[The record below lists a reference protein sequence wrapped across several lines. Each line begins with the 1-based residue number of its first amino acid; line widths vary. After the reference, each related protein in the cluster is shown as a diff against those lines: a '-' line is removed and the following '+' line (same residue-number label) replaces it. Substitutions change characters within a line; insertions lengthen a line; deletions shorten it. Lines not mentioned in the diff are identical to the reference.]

1 MTDEAY
7 RTEHFGL
14 DERTAQSA
22 RDVMDILVGNALA
35 ISALDLDTGELR
47 LIKRGIE
54 LPQIEADKPMLF
66 STFNNLLIAQKLI
79 HPEDGDGYLHGT
91 ALSALRTVFFGGE
104 KQVYLRYRQKV
115 DGEYRWVALAIVAGK
130 RCEPGCAQVAM
141 VLSGASGSGH
151 ANRPS
156 EPRGVDYD
164 CDPLTGLLNRRRF
177 ERDLEWWGRN
187 RPETLT
193 CVYIDVVGLHEINNH
208 LGHKAGDGMLCAV
221 VGAMQRMFPLADTYR
236 IGGDEFVVLWA
247 DHTGEQG
254 AEAAARIKA
263 LLRESNYEISV
274 GVHQI
279 EPDENLEDGVD
290 RAENAMRR
298 DKEAY
303 YRETGNLD
311 QMRVLNEKLERIL
324 VEKRDMDMFLRA
336 IAPRYIGVYA
346 VDNDTGRMRS
356 IVIPDRFR
364 RIVKEAKGLFI
375 PALAQYAKDV
385 VADAWRGT
393 FEPFLDLP
401 GVIRR
406 VEREGMVCATFRRRD
421 GAWIRLQVMRYLPDE
436 DEGGGTLWIFPP
448 QTRTN
453 SALDSAAHVRY
464 NVPCCKEK
472 ITEIPDIP
480 PVNEQWDC

>member
-79 HPEDGDGYLHGT
+79 HPEDGDGYLRGT
-91 ALSALRTVFFGGE
+91 ALSALRTVFFGEE

-130 RCEPGCAQVAM
+130 RCESGCAQVAM
-141 VLSGASGSGH
+141 VLSGANGSGH

-156 EPRGVDYD
+156 EPREVDYD

-221 VGAMQRMFPLADTYR
+221 AGAMQRMFPLADTYR

-375 PALAQYAKDV
+375 PALAQYAEEV
-385 VADAWRGT
+385 VADAWRGS
-393 FEPFLDLP
+393 FDPLLDLS

-436 DEGGGTLWIFPP
+436 DEGGGTLWIF
-448 QTRTN
+448 
-453 SALDSAAHVRY
+453 SAA
-464 NVPCCKEK
+464 
-472 ITEIPDIP
+472 DAD
-480 PVNEQWDC
+480 EQRA

>member
-7 RTEHFGL
+7 RTEYFGL

-79 HPEDGDGYLHGT
+79 HPEDGDGYLRGT
-91 ALSALRTVFFGGE
+91 ALSALRTVFFSGE

-130 RCEPGCAQVAM
+130 RCESGCAQVAM
-141 VLSGASGSGH
+141 VLSGANGSGH

-156 EPRGVDYD
+156 EPREVDYD

-221 VGAMQRMFPLADTYR
+221 AGAMQRMFPLADTYR

-375 PALAQYAKDV
+375 PALAQYAEEV
-385 VADAWRGT
+385 VADAWRGS
-393 FEPFLDLP
+393 FDPLLDLP

-406 VEREGMVCATFRRRD
+406 VEREGTVCATFRRRD

-436 DEGGGTLWIFPP
+436 DEGGGTLWIF
-448 QTRTN
+448 
-453 SALDSAAHVRY
+453 SAA
-464 NVPCCKEK
+464 
-472 ITEIPDIP
+472 DAD
-480 PVNEQWDC
+480 EQRA

>member
-7 RTEHFGL
+7 RTEYFGL

-79 HPEDGDGYLHGT
+79 HPEDGDGYLRGT

-130 RCEPGCAQVAM
+130 RCESGCAQVAM
-141 VLSGASGSGH
+141 VLSGANGSGH

-156 EPRGVDYD
+156 EPREVDYD

-221 VGAMQRMFPLADTYR
+221 AGAMQRMFPLADTYR

-364 RIVKEAKGLFI
+364 RIVKEAKG
-375 PALAQYAKDV
+375 AVQ
-385 VADAWRGT
+385 
-393 FEPFLDLP
+393 P
-401 GVIRR
+401 GAGAIRR
-406 VEREGMVCATFRRRD
+406 GGCGGRMARD
-421 GAWIRLQVMRYLPDE
+421 L
-436 DEGGGTLWIFPP
+436 
-448 QTRTN
+448 
-453 SALDSAAHVRY
+453 
-464 NVPCCKEK
+464 
-472 ITEIPDIP
+472 
-480 PVNEQWDC
+480 

>member
-79 HPEDGDGYLHGT
+79 HPEDGDGYLRGT

-130 RCEPGCAQVAM
+130 RCESGCAQVAM
-141 VLSGASGSGH
+141 VLSGANGSGH

-156 EPRGVDYD
+156 EPREVDYD

-221 VGAMQRMFPLADTYR
+221 AGAMQRMFPLADTYR

-303 YRETGNLD
+303 YRETGNID

-375 PALAQYAKDV
+375 PALAQYAEEV
-385 VADAWRGT
+385 VADAWRGS
-393 FEPFLDLP
+393 FAPLLDLP

-406 VEREGMVCATFRRRD
+406 VEREGIVYETFRRRD

-436 DEGGGTLWIFPP
+436 DEGGGTLWIF
-448 QTRTN
+448 
-453 SALDSAAHVRY
+453 SAA
-464 NVPCCKEK
+464 
-472 ITEIPDIP
+472 DAD
-480 PVNEQWDC
+480 EQRA

>member
-7 RTEHFGL
+7 RTEYFGL

-79 HPEDGDGYLHGT
+79 HPEDGDGYLRGT

-130 RCEPGCAQVAM
+130 RCESGCAQVAM
-141 VLSGASGSGH
+141 VLSGANGSGH

-156 EPRGVDYD
+156 EPREVDYD

-221 VGAMQRMFPLADTYR
+221 AGAMQRMFPLADTYR

-303 YRETGNLD
+303 YRETGNLG
-311 QMRVLNEKLERIL
+311 QMRMLNEKLERIL
-324 VEKRDMDMFLRA
+324 VEKRDMDVFLRA
-336 IAPRYIGVYA
+336 IAPRYMGVYA

-375 PALAQYAKDV
+375 PALAQYAEEV
-385 VADAWRGT
+385 VADAWRGS
-393 FEPFLDLP
+393 FDPLLDLP

-436 DEGGGTLWIFPP
+436 DEGGGTLWIF
-448 QTRTN
+448 
-453 SALDSAAHVRY
+453 SAA
-464 NVPCCKEK
+464 
-472 ITEIPDIP
+472 DAG
-480 PVNEQWDC
+480 EQRA

>member
-14 DERTAQSA
+14 DERTEQSA

-79 HPEDGDGYLHGT
+79 HPEDGDGYLRGT

-130 RCEPGCAQVAM
+130 RCESGCAQVAM
-141 VLSGASGSGH
+141 VLSGANGSGH

-221 VGAMQRMFPLADTYR
+221 AGAMQRMFPLADTYR

-356 IVIPDRFR
+356 IVIPDHFR
-364 RIVKEAKGLFI
+364 RIVKEAKGLFS
-375 PALAQYAKDV
+375 PALARYAEEV
-385 VADAWRGT
+385 VADAWRGS
-393 FEPFLDLP
+393 FDPLLDLP

-406 VEREGMVCATFRRRD
+406 VEREGTVCATFRRRD

-436 DEGGGTLWIFPP
+436 DEGGGTLWIF
-448 QTRTN
+448 
-453 SALDSAAHVRY
+453 SAA
-464 NVPCCKEK
+464 
-472 ITEIPDIP
+472 DAD
-480 PVNEQWDC
+480 EQRA

>member
-54 LPQIEADKPMLF
+54 LPQIEADKPILF

-79 HPEDGDGYLHGT
+79 HPEDGDGYLRGT

-141 VLSGASGSGH
+141 VLSGANGSGH

-156 EPRGVDYD
+156 EPREVDYD

-221 VGAMQRMFPLADTYR
+221 AGAMQRMFPLADTYR

-303 YRETGNLD
+303 YRETGNLG

-364 RIVKEAKGLFI
+364 QIVKEAKGLFI
-375 PALAQYAKDV
+375 PALAQYAEEV
-385 VADAWRGT
+385 VADAWRGS
-393 FEPFLDLP
+393 FDPLLDLP

-436 DEGGGTLWIFPP
+436 DEGGGTLWIF
-448 QTRTN
+448 
-453 SALDSAAHVRY
+453 SAA
-464 NVPCCKEK
+464 
-472 ITEIPDIP
+472 DAD
-480 PVNEQWDC
+480 EQRA

>member
-79 HPEDGDGYLHGT
+79 HPEDGDGYLRGT

-130 RCEPGCAQVAM
+130 RCESGCAQVAM

-221 VGAMQRMFPLADTYR
+221 AGAMQRMFPLADTYR

-375 PALAQYAKDV
+375 PALAQYAEEV
-385 VADAWRGT
+385 VADAWRGS
-393 FEPFLDLP
+393 FDPLLDLP

-406 VEREGMVCATFRRRD
+406 VEREGTVCATFRRRD

-436 DEGGGTLWIFPP
+436 DEGGGTLWIF
-448 QTRTN
+448 
-453 SALDSAAHVRY
+453 SAA
-464 NVPCCKEK
+464 
-472 ITEIPDIP
+472 DAD
-480 PVNEQWDC
+480 EQRA

>member
-1 MTDEAY
+1 M
-7 RTEHFGL
+7 
-14 DERTAQSA
+14 S
-22 RDVMDILVGNALA
+22 
-35 ISALDLDTGELR
+35 
-47 LIKRGIE
+47 
-54 LPQIEADKPMLF
+54 
-66 STFNNLLIAQKLI
+66 
-79 HPEDGDGYLHGT
+79 
-91 ALSALRTVFFGGE
+91 SALRTVFFSGE

-130 RCEPGCAQVAM
+130 RCESGCTQVAM
-141 VLSGASGSGH
+141 VLSGANGSGH

-221 VGAMQRMFPLADTYR
+221 AGAMQRMFPLADTYR

-254 AEAAARIKA
+254 TEAAARIKA

-375 PALAQYAKDV
+375 PALAQYAEEV
-385 VADAWRGT
+385 VADAWRGS
-393 FEPFLDLP
+393 FDPLLDLP

-436 DEGGGTLWIFPP
+436 DEGGGTLWIF
-448 QTRTN
+448 
-453 SALDSAAHVRY
+453 SAADETTAWIAAQFSAV
-464 NVPCCKEK
+464 
-472 ITEIPDIP
+472 
-480 PVNEQWDC
+480 

>member
-22 RDVMDILVGNALA
+22 RDVMDILVGNALT

-54 LPQIEADKPMLF
+54 LPRIEADKPMLF

-79 HPEDGDGYLHGT
+79 HPEDGDGYLRGT

-104 KQVYLRYRQKV
+104 KQVYLRYRQKI

-130 RCEPGCAQVAM
+130 RCEPGCAQVAI
-141 VLSGASGSGH
+141 VLSGANGSGH

-187 RPETLT
+187 RPEALT

-221 VGAMQRMFPLADTYR
+221 AGAMQRMFPLADTYR

-375 PALAQYAKDV
+375 PALAQYAEEV
-385 VADAWRGT
+385 VADAWRGS
-393 FEPFLDLP
+393 FDPLLDLP

-406 VEREGMVCATFRRRD
+406 VEREGMVCATFRRRG

-436 DEGGGTLWIFPP
+436 DEGGGTLWIF
-448 QTRTN
+448 
-453 SALDSAAHVRY
+453 SAA
-464 NVPCCKEK
+464 
-472 ITEIPDIP
+472 DAD
-480 PVNEQWDC
+480 EQRA

>member
-7 RTEHFGL
+7 RTEYFGL
-14 DERTAQSA
+14 DERTAQFA

-79 HPEDGDGYLHGT
+79 HPEDGDGYLRGT

-130 RCEPGCAQVAM
+130 RCESGCAQVAM
-141 VLSGASGSGH
+141 VLSGANGSGH

-221 VGAMQRMFPLADTYR
+221 AGAMQRMFPLADTYR

-375 PALAQYAKDV
+375 PALAQYAEEV
-385 VADAWRGT
+385 VADAWRGS
-393 FEPFLDLP
+393 FAPLLDLP

-406 VEREGMVCATFRRRD
+406 VEREGTVCATFRRRD

-436 DEGGGTLWIFPP
+436 DEGGGTLWIF
-448 QTRTN
+448 
-453 SALDSAAHVRY
+453 SAA
-464 NVPCCKEK
+464 
-472 ITEIPDIP
+472 DAD
-480 PVNEQWDC
+480 EQRA

>member
-66 STFNNLLIAQKLI
+66 STFNNLLITQRLI

-130 RCEPGCAQVAM
+130 RCESGCAQVAM
-141 VLSGASGSGH
+141 VLSGANGSGH

-156 EPRGVDYD
+156 EPREVDYD

-221 VGAMQRMFPLADTYR
+221 AGAMQRMFPLADTYR

-311 QMRVLNEKLERIL
+311 QMRVLNEKLEVQQINRVALRIL
-324 VEKRDMDMFLRA
+324 NIRYASDILGDQVVRIMEPGDFMNVLSSA
-336 IAPRYIGVYA
+336 ISACTPWI
-346 VDNDTGRMRS
+346 TT
-356 IVIPDRFR
+356 
-364 RIVKEAKGLFI
+364 
-375 PALAQYAKDV
+375 
-385 VADAWRGT
+385 RG
-393 FEPFLDLP
+393 
-401 GVIRR
+401 G
-406 VEREGMVCATFRRRD
+406 C
-421 GAWIRLQVMRYLPDE
+421 GASSSQTAS
-436 DEGGGTLWIFPP
+436 GG
-448 QTRTN
+448 
-453 SALDSAAHVRY
+453 S
-464 NVPCCKEK
+464 
-472 ITEIPDIP
+472 
-480 PVNEQWDC
+480 

>member
-54 LPQIEADKPMLF
+54 LPRIEADKPMLF

-79 HPEDGDGYLHGT
+79 HPEDGDGYLRGT
-91 ALSALRTVFFGGE
+91 ALSALRTVFFSGE

-130 RCEPGCAQVAM
+130 RCESGCAQVAM
-141 VLSGASGSGH
+141 VLSGANGSGH

-221 VGAMQRMFPLADTYR
+221 AGAMQRMFPLADTYR

-364 RIVKEAKGLFI
+364 RIVKEAKGLFS
-375 PALAQYAKDV
+375 PALAQYAEEV
-385 VADAWRGT
+385 VADAWRGS
-393 FEPFLDLP
+393 FAPFLDLP

-406 VEREGMVCATFRRRD
+406 VEREGTVCATFRRRD

-436 DEGGGTLWIFPP
+436 DEGGGTLWIF
-448 QTRTN
+448 
-453 SALDSAAHVRY
+453 SAA
-464 NVPCCKEK
+464 
-472 ITEIPDIP
+472 DAD
-480 PVNEQWDC
+480 EQRA

>member
-22 RDVMDILVGNALA
+22 RDVIDILVGNALA

-79 HPEDGDGYLHGT
+79 HPEDGDGYLRGT
-91 ALSALRTVFFGGE
+91 ALSALRTAFFGGE

-130 RCEPGCAQVAM
+130 RCESGCAQVAM
-141 VLSGASGSGH
+141 VLSGANGSGH

-156 EPRGVDYD
+156 EPREVDYD

-187 RPETLT
+187 RPEALT

-221 VGAMQRMFPLADTYR
+221 AGAMQRMFPLADTYR

-375 PALAQYAKDV
+375 PALAQYAEEV
-385 VADAWRGT
+385 VADAWRGS
-393 FEPFLDLP
+393 FAPLLDLP

-406 VEREGMVCATFRRRD
+406 VEREGTVCATFRRRD

-436 DEGGGTLWIFPP
+436 DEGGGTLWIF
-448 QTRTN
+448 
-453 SALDSAAHVRY
+453 SAA
-464 NVPCCKEK
+464 
-472 ITEIPDIP
+472 DAD
-480 PVNEQWDC
+480 EQRA

>member
-7 RTEHFGL
+7 RTEYFGL

-79 HPEDGDGYLHGT
+79 HPEDGDGYLRGT
-91 ALSALRTVFFGGE
+91 ALSALRTVFFSGE

-130 RCEPGCAQVAM
+130 RCESGCAQVAM
-141 VLSGASGSGH
+141 VLSGANGSGH

-156 EPRGVDYD
+156 EPREVDYD

-221 VGAMQRMFPLADTYR
+221 AGAMQRMFPLADTYR

-375 PALAQYAKDV
+375 PALAQYAEEV
-385 VADAWRGT
+385 VADAWRGS
-393 FEPFLDLP
+393 FDPLLDLP

-406 VEREGMVCATFRRRD
+406 VEREGTVCATFRRRD

-436 DEGGGTLWIFPP
+436 DEGGGTLWIF
-448 QTRTN
+448 
-453 SALDSAAHVRY
+453 SAADADERRA
-464 NVPCCKEK
+464 
-472 ITEIPDIP
+472 
-480 PVNEQWDC
+480 

>member
-79 HPEDGDGYLHGT
+79 HPEDGDGYLRGT

-130 RCEPGCAQVAM
+130 RCESGCAQVAM
-141 VLSGASGSGH
+141 VLSGANGSGH

-156 EPRGVDYD
+156 EPREVDYD

-187 RPETLT
+187 RPEALT

-221 VGAMQRMFPLADTYR
+221 SGAMQRMFPLADTYR

-375 PALAQYAKDV
+375 PALAQYAEEV
-385 VADAWRGT
+385 VADAWRGS
-393 FEPFLDLP
+393 FAPLLDLP

-406 VEREGMVCATFRRRD
+406 VEREGTVCATFRRRD

-436 DEGGGTLWIFPP
+436 DEGGGTLWIF
-448 QTRTN
+448 
-453 SALDSAAHVRY
+453 SAA
-464 NVPCCKEK
+464 
-472 ITEIPDIP
+472 DAD
-480 PVNEQWDC
+480 EQRA

>member
-79 HPEDGDGYLHGT
+79 HPEDGDGYLRGT

-130 RCEPGCAQVAM
+130 RCESGCAQVAM
-141 VLSGASGSGH
+141 VLSGANGSGH

-156 EPRGVDYD
+156 EPREVDYD

-221 VGAMQRMFPLADTYR
+221 AGAMQRMFPLADTYR

-303 YRETGNLD
+303 YRETGNLG

-324 VEKRDMDMFLRA
+324 VEKRDMDVFLRA

-375 PALAQYAKDV
+375 PALAQYAEEV
-385 VADAWRGT
+385 VADAWRGS
-393 FEPFLDLP
+393 FDPLLDLP

-436 DEGGGTLWIFPP
+436 DEGGGTLWIF
-448 QTRTN
+448 
-453 SALDSAAHVRY
+453 SAA
-464 NVPCCKEK
+464 
-472 ITEIPDIP
+472 DAD
-480 PVNEQWDC
+480 EQRA

>member
-66 STFNNLLIAQKLI
+66 STFSNLLIAQKLI
-79 HPEDGDGYLHGT
+79 HPEDGDSYLRGT

-130 RCEPGCAQVAM
+130 RCESGCAQVAM
-141 VLSGASGSGH
+141 VLSGANGSGH

-221 VGAMQRMFPLADTYR
+221 AGAMQRMFPLADTYR

-375 PALAQYAKDV
+375 PALAQYAEEV
-385 VADAWRGT
+385 VADAWRGS
-393 FEPFLDLP
+393 FAPLLDLP

-406 VEREGMVCATFRRRD
+406 VGREGTVCATFRRRD

-436 DEGGGTLWIFPP
+436 DEGGGTLWIF
-448 QTRTN
+448 
-453 SALDSAAHVRY
+453 SAA
-464 NVPCCKEK
+464 
-472 ITEIPDIP
+472 DAD
-480 PVNEQWDC
+480 EQRA

>member
-79 HPEDGDGYLHGT
+79 HPEDGDGYLRGT

-130 RCEPGCAQVAM
+130 RCESGCAQVAM
-141 VLSGASGSGH
+141 VLSGANGSGH

-156 EPRGVDYD
+156 EPREVDYD

-221 VGAMQRMFPLADTYR
+221 AGAMQRMFPLADTYR

-364 RIVKEAKGLFI
+364 RIVKEAKGLFS
-375 PALAQYAKDV
+375 PALAQYAEEV
-385 VADAWRGT
+385 VADAWRGS
-393 FEPFLDLP
+393 FAPLLDLP

-406 VEREGMVCATFRRRD
+406 VEREGTVCATFRRRD

-436 DEGGGTLWIFPP
+436 DEGGGTLWIF
-448 QTRTN
+448 
-453 SALDSAAHVRY
+453 SAA
-464 NVPCCKEK
+464 
-472 ITEIPDIP
+472 DAD
-480 PVNEQWDC
+480 EQRA

>member
-7 RTEHFGL
+7 RTEHFGM

-79 HPEDGDGYLHGT
+79 HPEDGDGYLRGT
-91 ALSALRTVFFGGE
+91 ALSALRTVFFSGE

-130 RCEPGCAQVAM
+130 RCESGCAQVAM
-141 VLSGASGSGH
+141 VLSGANGSGH

-156 EPRGVDYD
+156 EPREVDYD

-221 VGAMQRMFPLADTYR
+221 AGAMQRMFPLADTYR

-375 PALAQYAKDV
+375 PALAQYAEEV
-385 VADAWRGT
+385 VADAWRGS
-393 FEPFLDLP
+393 FDPLLDLP

-406 VEREGMVCATFRRRD
+406 VEREGTVCATFRRRD

-436 DEGGGTLWIFPP
+436 DEGGGTLWIF
-448 QTRTN
+448 
-453 SALDSAAHVRY
+453 SAA
-464 NVPCCKEK
+464 
-472 ITEIPDIP
+472 DAD
-480 PVNEQWDC
+480 EQRA

>member
-1 MTDEAY
+1 
-7 RTEHFGL
+7 
-14 DERTAQSA
+14 
-22 RDVMDILVGNALA
+22 MDILVGNALA

-79 HPEDGDGYLHGT
+79 HPEDGDGYLRGT

-130 RCEPGCAQVAM
+130 RRESGCAQVAM
-141 VLSGASGSGH
+141 VLSGANGSGH

-221 VGAMQRMFPLADTYR
+221 AGAMQRMFPLADTYR

-375 PALAQYAKDV
+375 PALAQYAEEV
-385 VADAWRGT
+385 VADAWRGS
-393 FEPFLDLP
+393 FAPLLDLP

-436 DEGGGTLWIFPP
+436 DEGGGTLWIF
-448 QTRTN
+448 
-453 SALDSAAHVRY
+453 SAA
-464 NVPCCKEK
+464 
-472 ITEIPDIP
+472 DAD
-480 PVNEQWDC
+480 EQRA

>member
-7 RTEHFGL
+7 RTEYFGL

-54 LPQIEADKPMLF
+54 LPRIEADKPMLF
-66 STFNNLLIAQKLI
+66 STFNNLLIAQRLI
-79 HPEDGDGYLHGT
+79 YPEDGDGYLHGT

-104 KQVYLRYRQKV
+104 RQVYLRYRQKV

-141 VLSGASGSGH
+141 VLSGANGSGH

-156 EPRGVDYD
+156 EPREVDYD

-221 VGAMQRMFPLADTYR
+221 AGAMQRMFPLADTYR

-303 YRETGNLD
+303 YRETGNLG
-311 QMRVLNEKLERIL
+311 QMRMLNEKLERIL

-375 PALAQYAKDV
+375 PALAQYAEEV
-385 VADAWRGT
+385 VADAWRGS
-393 FEPFLDLP
+393 FDPFLDLP

-406 VEREGMVCATFRRRD
+406 VEQEGMVCATFRRRD

-436 DEGGGTLWIFPP
+436 DEGGGTLWIF
-448 QTRTN
+448 
-453 SALDSAAHVRY
+453 SAA
-464 NVPCCKEK
+464 
-472 ITEIPDIP
+472 DAD
-480 PVNEQWDC
+480 EQRA

>member
-1 MTDEAY
+1 MTDEAC

-14 DERTAQSA
+14 NERTAQSA
-22 RDVMDILVGNALA
+22 RDVMNILVGNALA

-54 LPQIEADKPMLF
+54 LPRIEADKPMLF
-66 STFNNLLIAQKLI
+66 STFNNLLIAQRLI
-79 HPEDGDGYLHGT
+79 YPEDGDGYLHGT

-104 KQVYLRYRQKV
+104 RQVYLRYRQKV

-141 VLSGASGSGH
+141 VLSGANGSGH

-221 VGAMQRMFPLADTYR
+221 AGAMQRMFPLADTYR

-263 LLRESNYEISV
+263 LLRESDYEISV

-303 YRETGNLD
+303 YRETGNLG
-311 QMRVLNEKLERIL
+311 QMRMLNEKLERIL
-324 VEKRDMDMFLRA
+324 VEKGDMDMFLRA

-375 PALAQYAKDV
+375 PALAQYAEEV
-385 VADAWRGT
+385 VADAWRES
-393 FEPFLDLP
+393 FDPLLDLP

-436 DEGGGTLWIFPP
+436 DEGGGTLWIF
-448 QTRTN
+448 
-453 SALDSAAHVRY
+453 SAA
-464 NVPCCKEK
+464 
-472 ITEIPDIP
+472 DAD
-480 PVNEQWDC
+480 EQRA

>member
-79 HPEDGDGYLHGT
+79 HPEDGDGYLRGT

-130 RCEPGCAQVAM
+130 RCESGCAQVAM
-141 VLSGASGSGH
+141 VLSGANGSGH

-156 EPRGVDYD
+156 EPREVDYD

-221 VGAMQRMFPLADTYR
+221 AGAMQRMFPLADTYR

-303 YRETGNLD
+303 YRETGNLG

-324 VEKRDMDMFLRA
+324 VEKRDMDVFLRA

-364 RIVKEAKGLFI
+364 RIVKEAKELFI
-375 PALAQYAKDV
+375 PALAQYAEEV
-385 VADAWRGT
+385 VADAWRGS
-393 FEPFLDLP
+393 FDPLLDLP

-436 DEGGGTLWIFPP
+436 DEGGGTLWIF
-448 QTRTN
+448 
-453 SALDSAAHVRY
+453 SAA
-464 NVPCCKEK
+464 
-472 ITEIPDIP
+472 DAD
-480 PVNEQWDC
+480 EQRA

>member
-7 RTEHFGL
+7 RTERFGL

-54 LPQIEADKPMLF
+54 LPQVEADKPMLF

-141 VLSGASGSGH
+141 VLSGANGSGH

-221 VGAMQRMFPLADTYR
+221 AGAMQRMFPLADTYR

-375 PALAQYAKDV
+375 PALAQYAEEV
-385 VADAWRGT
+385 VADAWRGS
-393 FEPFLDLP
+393 FDPLLDLP

-406 VEREGMVCATFRRRD
+406 VEREGTVCATFRRRD

-436 DEGGGTLWIFPP
+436 DEGGGTLWIF
-448 QTRTN
+448 
-453 SALDSAAHVRY
+453 SAA
-464 NVPCCKEK
+464 
-472 ITEIPDIP
+472 DAG
-480 PVNEQWDC
+480 EQRA

>member
-79 HPEDGDGYLHGT
+79 HPEDGDGYLRGT
-91 ALSALRTVFFGGE
+91 ALSALRTVFFSGE

-130 RCEPGCAQVAM
+130 RCESGCAQVAM
-141 VLSGASGSGH
+141 VLSGANGSGH

-156 EPRGVDYD
+156 EPREVDYD
-164 CDPLTGLLNRRRF
+164 CDPLTGAAQPQKVRARFGMVGAKPPRNADVRVYRR
-177 ERDLEWWGRN
+177 GRPARN
-187 RPETLT
+187 QQPSGGT
-193 CVYIDVVGLHEINNH
+193 
-208 LGHKAGDGMLCAV
+208 KAGDGMLCAV
-221 VGAMQRMFPLADTYR
+221 AGAMQRMFPLADTYR

-346 VDNDTGRMRS
+346 
-356 IVIPDRFR
+356 
-364 RIVKEAKGLFI
+364 
-375 PALAQYAKDV
+375 
-385 VADAWRGT
+385 RG
-393 FEPFLDLP
+393 
-401 GVIRR
+401 
-406 VEREGMVCATFRRRD
+406 
-421 GAWIRLQVMRYLPDE
+421 
-436 DEGGGTLWIFPP
+436 
-448 QTRTN
+448 
-453 SALDSAAHVRY
+453 
-464 NVPCCKEK
+464 
-472 ITEIPDIP
+472 
-480 PVNEQWDC
+480 

>member
-79 HPEDGDGYLHGT
+79 HPEDGDGYLRGT

-130 RCEPGCAQVAM
+130 RCESGCAQVAM

-187 RPETLT
+187 RPEMLT

-221 VGAMQRMFPLADTYR
+221 AGAMQRMFPLADTYR

-375 PALAQYAKDV
+375 PALAQYAEEV
-385 VADAWRGT
+385 VADAWRGS
-393 FEPFLDLP
+393 FAPLLDLP

-406 VEREGMVCATFRRRD
+406 VEREGMVCATFRRMD

-436 DEGGGTLWIFPP
+436 DEGGGTLWIF
-448 QTRTN
+448 
-453 SALDSAAHVRY
+453 SAA
-464 NVPCCKEK
+464 
-472 ITEIPDIP
+472 DAD
-480 PVNEQWDC
+480 EQRA

>member
-7 RTEHFGL
+7 RTEYFGL

-66 STFNNLLIAQKLI
+66 STFNNLLIAQRLI
-79 HPEDGDGYLHGT
+79 HPEDGDGYLRGT

-130 RCEPGCAQVAM
+130 RCESGCAQVAM

-221 VGAMQRMFPLADTYR
+221 AGAMQRMFPLADTYR

-254 AEAAARIKA
+254 AEAAARIKV

-279 EPDENLEDGVD
+279 ELDENLEDGVD

-311 QMRVLNEKLERIL
+311 QMRDNIAAMQDFAGLSADER
-324 VEKRDMDMFLRA
+324 
-336 IAPRYIGVYA
+336 
-346 VDNDTGRMRS
+346 
-356 IVIPDRFR
+356 
-364 RIVKEAKGLFI
+364 
-375 PALAQYAKDV
+375 
-385 VADAWRGT
+385 
-393 FEPFLDLP
+393 
-401 GVIRR
+401 
-406 VEREGMVCATFRRRD
+406 
-421 GAWIRLQVMRYLPDE
+421 
-436 DEGGGTLWIFPP
+436 
-448 QTRTN
+448 
-453 SALDSAAHVRY
+453 SALDEAQRELAAIPLI
-464 NVPCCKEK
+464 PCTTCNYCAKVC
-472 ITEIPDIP
+472 PRDIGISGTFTGMNYLTLYGDKAAALHQEGWL
-480 PVNEQWDC
+480 VGGHGHKRANECIGCGAGERACPQHIAIRDELARCVEALGIEG

>member
-7 RTEHFGL
+7 RTEYFGL

-66 STFNNLLIAQKLI
+66 STFNNLLIAQRLI
-79 HPEDGDGYLHGT
+79 HPEDGDGYLRGT
-91 ALSALRTVFFGGE
+91 ALSALRTMFFGGE

-130 RCEPGCAQVAM
+130 RCESGCAQVAM
-141 VLSGASGSGH
+141 VLSGANGSGH

-156 EPRGVDYD
+156 EPREVDYD

-221 VGAMQRMFPLADTYR
+221 AGAMQRMFPLADTYR

-375 PALAQYAKDV
+375 PALAQYAEEV
-385 VADAWRGT
+385 VADAWRGS
-393 FEPFLDLP
+393 FAPLLDLP

-406 VEREGMVCATFRRRD
+406 VGREGTVCATFRRRD

-436 DEGGGTLWIFPP
+436 DEGGGTLWIF
-448 QTRTN
+448 
-453 SALDSAAHVRY
+453 SAADAGDQRA
-464 NVPCCKEK
+464 
-472 ITEIPDIP
+472 
-480 PVNEQWDC
+480 

>member
-7 RTEHFGL
+7 RTEYFGL
-14 DERTAQSA
+14 DERTAQFA

-66 STFNNLLIAQKLI
+66 STFNNLLTAQKLI
-79 HPEDGDGYLHGT
+79 HPEDGDGYLRGT

-141 VLSGASGSGH
+141 VLSGANGSGH

-156 EPRGVDYD
+156 EPREVDYD

-221 VGAMQRMFPLADTYR
+221 AGAMQRMFPLADTYR
-236 IGGDEFVVLWA
+236 IGSDEFVVLWA
-247 DHTGEQG
+247 DHTGKQG

-375 PALAQYAKDV
+375 PALAQYAEEV
-385 VADAWRGT
+385 VADAWRGS
-393 FEPFLDLP
+393 FAPLLDLP

-406 VEREGMVCATFRRRD
+406 VEREGIVYATFRRRD

-436 DEGGGTLWIFPP
+436 DEGGGTLWIF
-448 QTRTN
+448 
-453 SALDSAAHVRY
+453 SAA
-464 NVPCCKEK
+464 
-472 ITEIPDIP
+472 DAD
-480 PVNEQWDC
+480 EQRA

>member
-7 RTEHFGL
+7 RTEYFGL
-14 DERTAQSA
+14 DERTAQFA

-66 STFNNLLIAQKLI
+66 STFNNLLTAQKLI
-79 HPEDGDGYLHGT
+79 HPEDGDGYLRGT

-141 VLSGASGSGH
+141 VLSGANGSGH

-156 EPRGVDYD
+156 EPREVDYD

-221 VGAMQRMFPLADTYR
+221 AGAMQRMFPLADTYR

-247 DHTGEQG
+247 DHTGKQG

-375 PALAQYAKDV
+375 PALAQYAEEV
-385 VADAWRGT
+385 VADAWRGS
-393 FEPFLDLP
+393 FAPLLDLP

-406 VEREGMVCATFRRRD
+406 VEREGIVYATFRRRD

-436 DEGGGTLWIFPP
+436 DEGGGTLWIF
-448 QTRTN
+448 
-453 SALDSAAHVRY
+453 SAA
-464 NVPCCKEK
+464 
-472 ITEIPDIP
+472 DAD
-480 PVNEQWDC
+480 EQRA

>member
-1 MTDEAY
+1 MTDEVY

-79 HPEDGDGYLHGT
+79 HPEDGDGYLRGT

-141 VLSGASGSGH
+141 VLSGANGSGH

-156 EPRGVDYD
+156 EPREVDYD

-187 RPETLT
+187 RPEALT

-221 VGAMQRMFPLADTYR
+221 AGAMQRMFPLADTYR

-247 DHTGEQG
+247 AHTGEQG

-375 PALAQYAKDV
+375 PALAQYAEEV
-385 VADAWRGT
+385 VADAWRGS
-393 FEPFLDLP
+393 FAPLLDLP

-406 VEREGMVCATFRRRD
+406 VGREGTVCATFRRRD

-436 DEGGGTLWIFPP
+436 DEGGGTLWIF
-448 QTRTN
+448 
-453 SALDSAAHVRY
+453 SAADAGDQRA
-464 NVPCCKEK
+464 
-472 ITEIPDIP
+472 
-480 PVNEQWDC
+480 

>member
-14 DERTAQSA
+14 NERTAQSA

-54 LPQIEADKPMLF
+54 LPRIEADKPMLF
-66 STFNNLLIAQKLI
+66 STFNNLLIAQRLI
-79 HPEDGDGYLHGT
+79 YPEDGDGYLHGT

-104 KQVYLRYRQKV
+104 RQVYLRYRQKV

-177 ERDLEWWGRN
+177 ERDLEWWGQN

-221 VGAMQRMFPLADTYR
+221 AGAMQRMFPLADTCR

-303 YRETGNLD
+303 YRETGNLG
-311 QMRVLNEKLERIL
+311 QMRMLNEKLERIL

-336 IAPRYIGVYA
+336 IAPRYMGVYA

-375 PALAQYAKDV
+375 PALTQYAEEV
-385 VADAWRGT
+385 VADAWRGS
-393 FEPFLDLP
+393 FDPLLDLP

-406 VEREGMVCATFRRRD
+406 VEREGIVYATFRRRD

-436 DEGGGTLWIFPP
+436 DEGGGTLWIF
-448 QTRTN
+448 
-453 SALDSAAHVRY
+453 SAADADERRA
-464 NVPCCKEK
+464 
-472 ITEIPDIP
+472 
-480 PVNEQWDC
+480 

>member
-35 ISALDLDTGELR
+35 ISALDLDTGELW

-54 LPQIEADKPMLF
+54 LPRIEADKPMLF
-66 STFNNLLIAQKLI
+66 STFNNLLIAQRLI
-79 HPEDGDGYLHGT
+79 HPEDGDGYLRGT
-91 ALSALRTVFFGGE
+91 ALSALRTMFFGGE

-130 RCEPGCAQVAM
+130 RCESGCAQVAM
-141 VLSGASGSGH
+141 VLSGANGSGH

-156 EPRGVDYD
+156 EPREVDYD

-221 VGAMQRMFPLADTYR
+221 AGAMQRMFPLADTYR

-375 PALAQYAKDV
+375 PALAQYAEEV
-385 VADAWRGT
+385 VADAWRGS
-393 FEPFLDLP
+393 FDPLLDLP

-436 DEGGGTLWIFPP
+436 DEGGGTLWIF
-448 QTRTN
+448 
-453 SALDSAAHVRY
+453 SAA
-464 NVPCCKEK
+464 
-472 ITEIPDIP
+472 DAD
-480 PVNEQWDC
+480 EQRA